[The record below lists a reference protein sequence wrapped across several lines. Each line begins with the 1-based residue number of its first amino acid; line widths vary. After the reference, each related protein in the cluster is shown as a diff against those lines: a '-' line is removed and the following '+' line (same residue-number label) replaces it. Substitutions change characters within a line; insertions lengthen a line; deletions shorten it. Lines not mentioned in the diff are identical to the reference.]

1 MLGHNGVESVYTTY
15 PLLEGNRWKQKCANS
30 LAIDWDSEEN
40 MAHVREMVALIKKG
54 CGCKTGRRSSR
65 CKCKRGGN
73 YCFGCKC
80 VGCCNLP
87 TTPNR
92 TVTEVAETQHG
103 TEDEEDSEIESDE
116 ELERE
121 VDSTMLEVF
130 GDYYEPLS
138 GSNSDNDS
146 MCSVAMD
153 I

>member
-1 MLGHNGVESVYTTY
+1 MGAKLAAGHPAVS
-15 PLLEGNRWKQKCANS
+15 
-30 LAIDWDSEEN
+30 
-40 MAHVREMVALIKKG
+40 VREGVITALDA
-54 CGCKTGRRSSR
+54 SV
-65 CKCKRGGN
+65 
-73 YCFGCKC
+73 

-92 TVTEVAETQHG
+92 TVTEVAETQHD